1 MGVENMNVIPKGTMI
16 QYKSHIYQVSED
28 MGDYVIASPTEMKY
42 SGAFPTMVTNWNIR
56 EAIYKSELK

>member
-1 MGVENMNVIPKGTMI
+1 MNIIPKGTMI

-28 MGDYVIASPTEMKY
+28 MGEYVIASPTEMKY

-56 EAIYKSELK
+56 EKLNKSDLK